1 MVIPRRVGSA
11 QRVRPIGGGLKRA
24 FDIVFAGS
32 ALILLSPMILMVA
45 LLVRMSDRGPIFF
58 SHQRVGYQYRP
69 FGCIKFRT
77 MVVDSQAVLA
87 NYLANNPEA
96 QREWEVSRKLTHDPR
111 VTPLGNILRLTSL
124 DELPQ
129 LWNILRG
136 DMSIVGPRPVV
147 QDELRKYGVNAQF
160 YAETR
165 PGLTGAW
172 QVSGRSDTQYETR
185 VALDRAYVETWSM
198 RKDVVI
204 ILRTIPAVIF
214 SRGAY

>member
-1 MVIPRRVGSA
+1 M
-11 QRVRPIGGGLKRA
+11 
-24 FDIVFAGS
+24 
-32 ALILLSPMILMVA
+32 A